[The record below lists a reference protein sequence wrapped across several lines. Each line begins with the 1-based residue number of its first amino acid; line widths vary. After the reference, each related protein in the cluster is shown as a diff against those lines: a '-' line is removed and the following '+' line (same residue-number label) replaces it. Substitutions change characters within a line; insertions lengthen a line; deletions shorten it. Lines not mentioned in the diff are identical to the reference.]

1 MPRITHLETDDRRG
15 VLVHLD
21 GTPFRHVP
29 ATVAAARALR
39 VGDEIASEEVEA
51 LAAEA
56 DRVEALDAALR
67 YLSWRPRS
75 RRELARHLRDRGH
88 PGPAAEAALRR
99 CEELGYVDDRAFAL
113 AFVRDRI
120 RLRPRG
126 RARLRAELSARG
138 VEPADAEAAVDA
150 ALAESELSEGDLLT
164 RVAERRARS
173 LASLD
178 REAARRRL
186 ASYLLRRGFA
196 GSEVRAEVDRILPAD

>member
-1 MPRITHLETDDRRG
+1 VPRITHLETDDRRG

-21 GTPFRHVP
+21 GTPFRSVP
-29 ATVAAARALR
+29 GTVAAARGLR
-39 VGDEIASEEVEA
+39 VGDELTAAAVEA

-75 RRELARHLRDRGH
+75 RAELARHLRDRGH

-126 RARLRAELSARG
+126 RSRLRAELSARG
-138 VEPADAEAAVDA
+138 VDAADAEAAIDA
-150 ALAESELSEGDLLT
+150 ALAETEVTESELLR

-173 LASLD
+173 LAALD
-178 REAARRRL
+178 RETARRRL

-196 GSEVRAEVDRILPAD
+196 GSEVRTEVDRILPAD